1 MKRQSRN
8 GVFNGYAGSCV
19 HCIVCEHM
27 KVTLLPVCVNNLQKN
42 NLEVTPCFEDNDI
55 ILKAGCDFQ
64 IMVDAILKCA
74 SHLHVTLY
82 QE

>member
-1 MKRQSRN
+1 MECLMDMLAHVYIALS
-8 GVFNGYAGSCV
+8 G
-19 HCIVCEHM
+19 
-27 KVTLLPVCVNNLQKN
+27 TLLPVCVNYLQKN

-55 ILKAGCDFQ
+55 ILNAGCDFQ